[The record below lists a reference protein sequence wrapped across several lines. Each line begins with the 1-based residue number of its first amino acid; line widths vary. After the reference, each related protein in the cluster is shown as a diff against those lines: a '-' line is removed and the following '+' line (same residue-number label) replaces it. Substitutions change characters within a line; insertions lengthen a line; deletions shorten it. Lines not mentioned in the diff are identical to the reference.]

1 MIMMFP
7 RISYLIG
14 EQRLIHNV
22 SDLYMYLQ
30 QPQCLSSL
38 KTSNN
43 DVGRYR
49 RPHQYYTY
57 TVGEGLLKP
66 AAGGFFLGIVGQFC
80 RKDVP
85 KTYNIRLFFCV
96 KEYSNHKNRL
106 RRVQILINQ

>member
-1 MIMMFP
+1 MKMMFP
-7 RISYLIG
+7 RIFYLIG
-14 EQRLIHNV
+14 EQWLRHSV

-38 KTSNN
+38 KTPNK

-66 AAGGFFLGIVGQFC
+66 AAG
-80 RKDVP
+80 
-85 KTYNIRLFFCV
+85 
-96 KEYSNHKNRL
+96 
-106 RRVQILINQ
+106 